1 MFVANN
7 IQTNRMSTA
16 NFKIEYIHVFVATD
30 PADNSEGVIAYLAG
44 LAWMPLV
51 AADHTRLQHMIK
63 AAEEIKERTGKDYT
77 ILRFE
82 KREDVTKEVREKFK
96 ISNDGTNHKGGD

>member
-1 MFVANN
+1 
-7 IQTNRMSTA
+7 MSTP

-30 PADNSEGVIAYLAG
+30 PVDNSEGVIAYLAG

-51 AADHTRLQHMIK
+51 AADHTRLGHMIK
-63 AAEEIKERTGKDYT
+63 AAEEIKEKTGKDYT

-82 KREDVTKEVREKFK
+82 KREDVTRELREQFK
-96 ISNDGTNHKGGD
+96 IRKDGADQTS